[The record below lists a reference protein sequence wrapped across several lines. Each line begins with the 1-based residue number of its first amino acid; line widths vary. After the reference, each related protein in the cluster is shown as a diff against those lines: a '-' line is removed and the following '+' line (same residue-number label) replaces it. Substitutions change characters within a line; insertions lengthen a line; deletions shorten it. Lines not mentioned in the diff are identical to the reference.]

1 MEWVEITATTIEDAK
16 AIALDRLGVDDA
28 DAEFEVVEE
37 PKAGLFGRTR
47 GEARVRARIKPNS
60 VRAKADRR
68 DRRGKPATERTSSS
82 RQEPGERS
90 ERPERGPRNDRGS
103 RGPSRG
109 RNDRNSR
116 GDRNE
121 RSERAPRTDRAP
133 RGERSERTPREDLPP
148 VDPTTVSAVA
158 TTFLEGLVKSAGL
171 NGSVS
176 AKVEGEHIDID
187 VLGDDLGFLV
197 GTKGATLL
205 ALQDLTRVVSQR
217 RLGDHETRLRV
228 DVAGYRE
235 KRREAL
241 SRFALKVADDVKT
254 SGQARALEPMNS
266 SDRKIVHDALTEV
279 DGISTRSEGSD
290 PFRRVVVALA
300 SISEDSEIDDN
311 ADDSIG
317 TDSSTDE

>member
-16 AIALDRLGVDDA
+16 ALALDRLGIDDG
-28 DAEFEVVEE
+28 DAEFEIVEE

-68 DRRGKPATERTSSS
+68 DRRGKPAGERTAKPRQERTERSDRGE
-82 RQEPGERS
+82 RQERS
-90 ERPERGPRNDRGS
+90 DRGPRK
-103 RGPSRG
+103 
-109 RNDRNSR
+109 
-116 GDRNE
+116 
-121 RSERAPRTDRAP
+121 ERAPRQTRPERAERAP
-133 RGERSERTPREDLPP
+133 RAERTPREDLPP

-158 TTFLEGLVKSAGL
+158 TTFLEGLVSAAGL
-171 NGSVS
+171 KGSVS
-176 AKVEGEHIDID
+176 AKVEGENIDID

-241 SRFALKVADDVKT
+241 SRFALKVAEDVKT

-300 SISEDSEIDDN
+300 SISEDSESVS
-311 ADDSIG
+311 DS
-317 TDSSTDE
+317 E

>member
-1 MEWVEITATTIEDAK
+1 MEWVETTAETIDDAK
-16 AIALDRLGVDDA
+16 ALALDRLGVDDG
-28 DAEFEVVEE
+28 DAEFEIVEE

-68 DRRGKPATERTSSS
+68 DRRGKPTTDRAARPSTTRNERSSRPERTERNDRGP
-82 RQEPGERS
+82 RQ
-90 ERPERGPRNDRGS
+90 ERGPRSPR
-103 RGPSRG
+103 P
-109 RNDRNSR
+109 
-116 GDRNE
+116 E
-121 RSERAPRTDRAP
+121 RSNRSEAPR
-133 RGERSERTPREDLPP
+133 ERTPRAELPP
-148 VDPTTVSAVA
+148 VDPTTVSDVA
-158 TTFLEGLVKSAGL
+158 TTFLQGLVTAAGL
-171 NGSVS
+171 KGSVS
-176 AKVEGEHIDID
+176 SKVEGENIDID
-187 VLGDDLGFLV
+187 VLGDDLNFLV

-241 SRFALKVADDVKT
+241 SRFALKVAADVKT

-266 SDRKIVHDALTEV
+266 SDRKIVHDALV
-279 DGISTRSEGSD
+279 DSEGIATRSEGTD

-300 SISEDSEIDDN
+300 STLESSPEF
-311 ADDSIG
+311 DDSDDSD
-317 TDSSTDE
+317 DSSES

>member
-16 AIALDRLGVDDA
+16 ALALDRLGVDDA

-68 DRRGKPATERTSSS
+68 DRRGKPTEERSS
-82 RQEPGERS
+82 RPRQKRNERS
-90 ERPERGPRNDRGS
+90 DSGESRSEGRSEERDDAQDRQGSDSNNRRSSNNRRNSGNRSERGPRPNRVE
-103 RGPSRG
+103 RGP
-109 RNDRNSR
+109 
-116 GDRNE
+116 
-121 RSERAPRTDRAP
+121 
-133 RGERSERTPREDLPP
+133 REELPP

-158 TTFLEGLVKSAGL
+158 TTFLEGLVKSAGV
-171 NGSVS
+171 NGTVS
-176 AKVEGEHIDID
+176 SKVEGEHIDID
-187 VLGDDLGFLV
+187 VAGDDLGFLV

-241 SRFALKVADDVKT
+241 TRFALKVASDVKT

-266 SDRKIVHDALTEV
+266 SDRKIVHDALTELE
-279 DGISTRSEGSD
+279 GISTRSEGSD

-300 SISEDSEIDDN
+300 SISEESETV
-311 ADDSIG
+311 SEG
-317 TDSSTDE
+317 E

>member
-68 DRRGKPATERTSSS
+68 DRRGKPAAERTPSS
-82 RQEPGERS
+82 RQDAGERGERS
-90 ERPERGPRNDRGS
+90 DRGPRNDRGS
-103 RGPSRG
+103 RGPSRS

-116 GDRNE
+116 ADRAS
-121 RSERAPRTDRAP
+121 RTDRAERAPRV
-133 RGERSERTPREDLPP
+133 ERSERTPREDLPP

-187 VLGDDLGFLV
+187 VLGDDLGFWLAPRV
-197 GTKGATLL
+197 QLCLL
-205 ALQDLTRVVSQR
+205 C
-217 RLGDHETRLRV
+217 
-228 DVAGYRE
+228 
-235 KRREAL
+235 
-241 SRFALKVADDVKT
+241 
-254 SGQARALEPMNS
+254 
-266 SDRKIVHDALTEV
+266 KI
-279 DGISTRSEGSD
+279 
-290 PFRRVVVALA
+290 
-300 SISEDSEIDDN
+300 
-311 ADDSIG
+311 
-317 TDSSTDE
+317 

>member
-1 MEWVEITATTIEDAK
+1 MEWVETTAETIDDAK
-16 AIALDRLGVDDA
+16 ALALDRLGVDDV

-68 DRRGKPATERTSSS
+68 DRRGKPTT
-82 RQEPGERS
+82 ERS
-90 ERPERGPRNDRGS
+90 ERPARPRQQ
-103 RGPSRG
+103 
-109 RNDRNSR
+109 
-116 GDRNE
+116 
-121 RSERAPRTDRAP
+121 RSE
-133 RGERSERTPREDLPP
+133 RGERSERGPRADRGSRSPRADRPDRNDAPRERTPRADLPP
-148 VDPTTVSAVA
+148 VDPTTVSDVA
-158 TTFLEGLVKSAGL
+158 TTFLEGLVTAAGL
-171 NGSVS
+171 KGSVS
-176 AKVEGEHIDID
+176 AKVEGENIDID
-187 VLGDDLGFLV
+187 VLGDDLNFLV
-197 GTKGATLL
+197 GTKGTTLM

-241 SRFALKVADDVKT
+241 SRFALKVAADVKT

-266 SDRKIVHDALTEV
+266 ADRKIVHDALVESE
-279 DGISTRSEGSD
+279 GISTRSEGTD

-300 SISEDSEIDDN
+300 STLESSVEDQDSDQASESQE
-311 ADDSIG
+311 S
-317 TDSSTDE
+317 

>member
-16 AIALDRLGVDDA
+16 ALALDRLGIDDG
-28 DAEFEVVEE
+28 DAEFEIVEE

-68 DRRGKPATERTSSS
+68 DRRGKPAGERT
-82 RQEPGERS
+82 GERS
-90 ERPERGPRNDRGS
+90 TKPRQERTERSDRGERQERSDRGPRK
-103 RGPSRG
+103 
-109 RNDRNSR
+109 
-116 GDRNE
+116 
-121 RSERAPRTDRAP
+121 ERAPRQARPERAP
-133 RGERSERTPREDLPP
+133 RAERTPREDLPP

-158 TTFLEGLVKSAGL
+158 TTFLEGLVTAAGL
-171 NGSVS
+171 KGSVS
-176 AKVEGEHIDID
+176 AKVEGENIDID

-241 SRFALKVADDVKT
+241 SRFALKVAEDVKT

-300 SISEDSEIDDN
+300 SISEDSESVS
-311 ADDSIG
+311 DS
-317 TDSSTDE
+317 E

>member
-1 MEWVEITATTIEDAK
+1 MEWVETTAETIDDAK
-16 AIALDRLGVDDA
+16 ALALDRLGVDDV

-68 DRRGKPATERTSSS
+68 DRRGKPTAERS
-82 RQEPGERS
+82 ERS
-90 ERPERGPRNDRGS
+90 ERPARPRQQRPERAERGPRTDRGS
-103 RGPSRG
+103 RSPRADRSD
-109 RNDRNSR
+109 RND
-116 GDRNE
+116 
-121 RSERAPRTDRAP
+121 APR
-133 RGERSERTPREDLPP
+133 ERTPRADLPP

-158 TTFLEGLVKSAGL
+158 TTFLEGLVTAAGL
-171 NGSVS
+171 KGSVS
-176 AKVEGEHIDID
+176 AKVEGENIDID
-187 VLGDDLGFLV
+187 VLGDDLNFLV
-197 GTKGATLL
+197 GTKGATLM

-241 SRFALKVADDVKT
+241 SRFALKVAADVKT

-266 SDRKIVHDALTEV
+266 ADRKIVHDALVESE
-279 DGISTRSEGSD
+279 GISTRSEGTD

-300 SISEDSEIDDN
+300 STLESSVDDQDSDQ
-311 ADDSIG
+311 ALDSQE
-317 TDSSTDE
+317 S

>member
-16 AIALDRLGVDDA
+16 ALALDRLGIDDG
-28 DAEFEVVEE
+28 DAEFEIVEE

-68 DRRGKPATERTSSS
+68 DRRGKPAGERT
-82 RQEPGERS
+82 GERS
-90 ERPERGPRNDRGS
+90 TKPRLERTERSDRGERQERSDRGPRK
-103 RGPSRG
+103 
-109 RNDRNSR
+109 
-116 GDRNE
+116 
-121 RSERAPRTDRAP
+121 ERAPRQARPERAP
-133 RGERSERTPREDLPP
+133 RAERTPREDLPP

-158 TTFLEGLVKSAGL
+158 TTFLEGLVSAAGL
-171 NGSVS
+171 KGSVS
-176 AKVEGEHIDID
+176 AKVEGENIDID

-241 SRFALKVADDVKT
+241 SRFALKVAEDVKT

-300 SISEDSEIDDN
+300 SISEDSESVS
-311 ADDSIG
+311 DS
-317 TDSSTDE
+317 E

>member
-16 AIALDRLGVDDA
+16 ALALDRLGIDDG
-28 DAEFEVVEE
+28 DAEFEIVEE

-68 DRRGKPATERTSSS
+68 DRRGKPAGERT
-82 RQEPGERS
+82 GERS
-90 ERPERGPRNDRGS
+90 TKPRQERTERSDRGERQERSDRGPRK
-103 RGPSRG
+103 
-109 RNDRNSR
+109 
-116 GDRNE
+116 
-121 RSERAPRTDRAP
+121 ERAPRQARPERAP
-133 RGERSERTPREDLPP
+133 RAERTPREDLPP

-158 TTFLEGLVKSAGL
+158 TTFLEGLVSAAGL
-171 NGSVS
+171 KGSVS
-176 AKVEGEHIDID
+176 AKVEGEDIDID

-241 SRFALKVADDVKT
+241 SRFALKVAEDVKT

-300 SISEDSEIDDN
+300 SISEDSESVS
-311 ADDSIG
+311 DS
-317 TDSSTDE
+317 E

>member
-16 AIALDRLGVDDA
+16 ALALDRLGIDDG
-28 DAEFEVVEE
+28 DAEFEIVEE

-68 DRRGKPATERTSSS
+68 DRRGKPAGERTAKPRQERTERSDRGE
-82 RQEPGERS
+82 RQERS
-90 ERPERGPRNDRGS
+90 DRGPRK
-103 RGPSRG
+103 
-109 RNDRNSR
+109 
-116 GDRNE
+116 
-121 RSERAPRTDRAP
+121 ERAPRQTRPERAERAP
-133 RGERSERTPREDLPP
+133 RAERTPREDLPP

-158 TTFLEGLVKSAGL
+158 TTFLEGLVLAAGL
-171 NGSVS
+171 KGSVS
-176 AKVEGEHIDID
+176 AKVEGENIDID

-241 SRFALKVADDVKT
+241 SRFALKVAEDVKT

-279 DGISTRSEGSD
+279 EGISTRSEGSD

-300 SISEDSEIDDN
+300 SISEDSESVS
-311 ADDSIG
+311 DS
-317 TDSSTDE
+317 E

>member
-1 MEWVEITATTIEDAK
+1 MEWVEITATTIDDAK

-28 DAEFEVVEE
+28 DAEFEVIEE

-68 DRRGKPATERTSSS
+68 DRRGKPAGERSQSS
-82 RQEPGERS
+82 RQDAGERT
-90 ERPERGPRNDRGS
+90 EPAERGPRSDRGS
-103 RGPSRG
+103 RGPSRP
-109 RNDRNSR
+109 RNDRNS
-116 GDRNE
+116 

-133 RGERSERTPREDLPP
+133 RAERAPREDLPP

-171 NGSVS
+171 SGSVS

-187 VLGDDLGFLV
+187 VLGEDLGFLV

-228 DVAGYRE
+228 DVAGYR
-235 KRREAL
+235 
-241 SRFALKVADDVKT
+241 
-254 SGQARALEPMNS
+254 
-266 SDRKIVHDALTEV
+266 
-279 DGISTRSEGSD
+279 
-290 PFRRVVVALA
+290 
-300 SISEDSEIDDN
+300 
-311 ADDSIG
+311 
-317 TDSSTDE
+317 

>member
-16 AIALDRLGVDDA
+16 ALALDRLGIDDG
-28 DAEFEVVEE
+28 DAEFEIVEE

-68 DRRGKPATERTSSS
+68 DRRGKPAGERTAKPRQERTERSDRGE
-82 RQEPGERS
+82 RQERS
-90 ERPERGPRNDRGS
+90 DRGPRK
-103 RGPSRG
+103 
-109 RNDRNSR
+109 
-116 GDRNE
+116 
-121 RSERAPRTDRAP
+121 ERAPRQNRPERAERAP
-133 RGERSERTPREDLPP
+133 RAERTPREDLPP

-158 TTFLEGLVKSAGL
+158 TTFLEGLVSAAGL
-171 NGSVS
+171 KGSVS
-176 AKVEGEHIDID
+176 AKVEGENIDID

-241 SRFALKVADDVKT
+241 SRFALKVAADVKT

-279 DGISTRSEGSD
+279 EGISTRSEGSD

-300 SISEDSEIDDN
+300 SISEDSESVS
-311 ADDSIG
+311 DS
-317 TDSSTDE
+317 E

>member
-1 MEWVEITATTIEDAK
+1 
-16 AIALDRLGVDDA
+16 
-28 DAEFEVVEE
+28 
-37 PKAGLFGRTR
+37 
-47 GEARVRARIKPNS
+47 
-60 VRAKADRR
+60 
-68 DRRGKPATERTSSS
+68 
-82 RQEPGERS
+82 
-90 ERPERGPRNDRGS
+90 
-103 RGPSRG
+103 
-109 RNDRNSR
+109 
-116 GDRNE
+116 
-121 RSERAPRTDRAP
+121 
-133 RGERSERTPREDLPP
+133 
-148 VDPTTVSAVA
+148 VSAVA

-241 SRFALKVADDVKT
+241 TRFALKVAADVKS

-266 SDRKIVHDALTEV
+266 SDRKIVHDALTELE
-279 DGISTRSEGSD
+279 GISTRSEGSD

-300 SISEDSEIDDN
+300 SISEDSAIDD
-311 ADDSIG
+311 
-317 TDSSTDE
+317 TDSSDNE

>member
-1 MEWVEITATTIEDAK
+1 MEWVEITAATIDDAK

-28 DAEFEVVEE
+28 DAEFEVIEE

-68 DRRGKPATERTSSS
+68 DRRGKPVGERSQNSRQDAGERTERT
-82 RQEPGERS
+82 ERT
-90 ERPERGPRNDRGS
+90 ERGPRNDRGS
-103 RGPSRG
+103 RGPSRS

-116 GDRNE
+116 GDRND

-133 RGERSERTPREDLPP
+133 RAERAPREDLPP

-187 VLGDDLGFLV
+187 VLGEDLGFLV

-241 SRFALKVADDVKT
+241 TRFALKVAGDVKS

-279 DGISTRSEGSD
+279 EGIATRSEGSD

-300 SISEDSEIDDN
+300 SISEDSAIDD
-311 ADDSIG
+311 I
-317 TDSSTDE
+317 DSSDDE

>member
-16 AIALDRLGVDDA
+16 ALALDRLGIDDG
-28 DAEFEVVEE
+28 DAEFEIVEE

-68 DRRGKPATERTSSS
+68 DRRGKPAGERIAKPRQERTERSDRGE
-82 RQEPGERS
+82 RQERSDRGPRKERAPRQARSERS
-90 ERPERGPRNDRGS
+90 ERPER
-103 RGPSRG
+103 
-109 RNDRNSR
+109 
-116 GDRNE
+116 
-121 RSERAPRTDRAP
+121 APRA
-133 RGERSERTPREDLPP
+133 ERTPREDLPP

-158 TTFLEGLVKSAGL
+158 TTFLEGLVSAAGL
-171 NGSVS
+171 KGSVS
-176 AKVEGEHIDID
+176 AKVEGENIDID

-241 SRFALKVADDVKT
+241 SRFALKVAEDVKT

-279 DGISTRSEGSD
+279 EGISTRSEGSD

-300 SISEDSEIDDN
+300 SISEDSESVS
-311 ADDSIG
+311 DS
-317 TDSSTDE
+317 E

>member
-16 AIALDRLGVDDA
+16 ALALDRLGIDDG
-28 DAEFEVVEE
+28 DAEFEIVEE

-68 DRRGKPATERTSSS
+68 DRRGKPAGERTAKPRQERTERSDRGE
-82 RQEPGERS
+82 RQERSDRGPRKERAPRQARSERS
-90 ERPERGPRNDRGS
+90 ERPER
-103 RGPSRG
+103 
-109 RNDRNSR
+109 
-116 GDRNE
+116 
-121 RSERAPRTDRAP
+121 APRA
-133 RGERSERTPREDLPP
+133 ERTPREDLPP

-158 TTFLEGLVKSAGL
+158 TTFLEGLVSAAGL
-171 NGSVS
+171 KGSVT
-176 AKVEGEHIDID
+176 AKVEGENIDID

-241 SRFALKVADDVKT
+241 SRFALKVAEDVKT

-279 DGISTRSEGSD
+279 EGISTRSEGSD

-300 SISEDSEIDDN
+300 SISEDSESVS
-311 ADDSIG
+311 DS
-317 TDSSTDE
+317 E

>member
-16 AIALDRLGVDDA
+16 ALALDRLGIDDG
-28 DAEFEVVEE
+28 DAEFEIVEE

-68 DRRGKPATERTSSS
+68 DRRGKPAGERTAKPRQERTERSDRGE
-82 RQEPGERS
+82 RQERS
-90 ERPERGPRNDRGS
+90 DRGPRK
-103 RGPSRG
+103 
-109 RNDRNSR
+109 
-116 GDRNE
+116 
-121 RSERAPRTDRAP
+121 ERAPRQNRPERAP
-133 RGERSERTPREDLPP
+133 RAERTPREDLPP

-158 TTFLEGLVKSAGL
+158 TTFLEGLVSAAGL
-171 NGSVS
+171 KGSVS
-176 AKVEGEHIDID
+176 AKVEGENIDID

-241 SRFALKVADDVKT
+241 SRFALKVAEDVKT

-279 DGISTRSEGSD
+279 EGISTRSEGSD

-300 SISEDSEIDDN
+300 SISEDSESVS
-311 ADDSIG
+311 DS
-317 TDSSTDE
+317 E

>member
-16 AIALDRLGVDDA
+16 ALALDRLGIDDG
-28 DAEFEVVEE
+28 DAEFEIVEE

-68 DRRGKPATERTSSS
+68 DRRGKPAGERT
-82 RQEPGERS
+82 GERS
-90 ERPERGPRNDRGS
+90 TKPRQERTERSDRGERQERSDRGPRK
-103 RGPSRG
+103 
-109 RNDRNSR
+109 
-116 GDRNE
+116 
-121 RSERAPRTDRAP
+121 ERAPRQARPERVPRA
-133 RGERSERTPREDLPP
+133 ERTPREDLPP

-158 TTFLEGLVKSAGL
+158 TTFLEGLVSAAGL
-171 NGSVS
+171 KGSVS
-176 AKVEGEHIDID
+176 AKVEGENIDID

-241 SRFALKVADDVKT
+241 SRFALKVAEDVKT

-300 SISEDSEIDDN
+300 SISEDSESVS
-311 ADDSIG
+311 DS
-317 TDSSTDE
+317 E

>member
-1 MEWVEITATTIEDAK
+1 MEWVEITASTIDEAK

-68 DRRGKPATERTSSS
+68 DRRGKPTAERSSSS
-82 RQEPGERS
+82 RQDSTERT
-90 ERPERGPRNDRGS
+90 ERGS
-103 RGPSRG
+103 RGPNRS
-109 RNDRNSR
+109 RNSR
-116 GDRNE
+116 GERSV
-121 RSERAPRTDRAP
+121 RSERPD
-133 RGERSERTPREDLPP
+133 RSERTPREEQPP
-148 VDPTTVSAVA
+148 VDPNTVSAVA
-158 TTFLEGLVKSAGL
+158 TTFLQGLVKSAGIE
-171 NGSVS
+171 GSVS
-176 AKVEGEHIDID
+176 AKVDGEHIDID
-187 VLGDDLGFLV
+187 VLGEDLGFLV

-241 SRFALKVADDVKT
+241 SRFALKVANDVKT

-266 SDRKIVHDALTEV
+266 SDRKIVHDALTEIE
-279 DGISTRSEGSD
+279 GISTRSEGSD

-300 SISEDSEIDDN
+300 SVSEDAELADDDN
-311 ADDSIG
+311 GIEPTDD
-317 TDSSTDE
+317 E

>member
-1 MEWVEITATTIEDAK
+1 MEWVEITATTIDDAK

-28 DAEFEVVEE
+28 DAEFEVIEE

-68 DRRGKPATERTSSS
+68 DRRGKPV
-82 RQEPGERS
+82 GERS
-90 ERPERGPRNDRGS
+90 QNSRQDAGERTERGSRSDRGS
-103 RGPSRG
+103 RGPSRS

-116 GDRNE
+116 GDRND
-121 RSERAPRTDRAP
+121 RSERAPRTERAP
-133 RGERSERTPREDLPP
+133 RAERAPREDLPP

-187 VLGDDLGFLV
+187 VLGEDLGFLV

-241 SRFALKVADDVKT
+241 TRFALKVAGDVKS

-279 DGISTRSEGSD
+279 EGISTRSEGSD

-300 SISEDSEIDDN
+300 SISEDSAIDD
-311 ADDSIG
+311 
-317 TDSSTDE
+317 DSSDDE

>member
-68 DRRGKPATERTSSS
+68 DRRGKPATERTSKP
-82 RQEPGERS
+82 RQERGERS
-90 ERPERGPRNDRGS
+90 EGSSRSERGP
-103 RGPSRG
+103 
-109 RNDRNSR
+109 
-116 GDRNE
+116 
-121 RSERAPRTDRAP
+121 RSERAPRQARPERVPRA
-133 RGERSERTPREDLPP
+133 ERAPREDLPP

-171 NGSVS
+171 SGSVS

-187 VLGDDLGFLV
+187 VLGEDLGFLV

-205 ALQDLTRVVSQR
+205 AVQDLTRVVSQR

-241 SRFALKVADDVKT
+241 SRFALKVAEDVKT

-266 SDRKIVHDALTEV
+266 SDRKIVHDALTEIEGV
-279 DGISTRSEGSD
+279 STRSEGSD

-300 SISEDSEIDDN
+300 SISEDSEVVP
-311 ADDSIG
+311 DS
-317 TDSSTDE
+317 E

>member
-16 AIALDRLGVDDA
+16 ALALDRLGIDDG
-28 DAEFEVVEE
+28 DAEFEIVEE

-68 DRRGKPATERTSSS
+68 DRRGKPA
-82 RQEPGERS
+82 GERS
-90 ERPERGPRNDRGS
+90 TKPRQERTERSDRGERQERSDRGPRK
-103 RGPSRG
+103 
-109 RNDRNSR
+109 
-116 GDRNE
+116 
-121 RSERAPRTDRAP
+121 ERAPRQARPERTPRA
-133 RGERSERTPREDLPP
+133 ERTPREDLPP

-158 TTFLEGLVKSAGL
+158 TTFLEGLVSAAGL
-171 NGSVS
+171 KGSVS
-176 AKVEGEHIDID
+176 AKVEGENIDID

-241 SRFALKVADDVKT
+241 SRFALKVAEDVKT

-300 SISEDSEIDDN
+300 SISEDSESVS
-311 ADDSIG
+311 DS
-317 TDSSTDE
+317 E

>member
-16 AIALDRLGVDDA
+16 ALALDRLGIDDG
-28 DAEFEVVEE
+28 DAEFEIVEE

-68 DRRGKPATERTSSS
+68 DRRGKPAGERTAKPRQERTERSDRGE
-82 RQEPGERS
+82 RQERS
-90 ERPERGPRNDRGS
+90 DRGPRK
-103 RGPSRG
+103 
-109 RNDRNSR
+109 
-116 GDRNE
+116 
-121 RSERAPRTDRAP
+121 ERAPRQARPERAP
-133 RGERSERTPREDLPP
+133 RAERTPREDLPP

-158 TTFLEGLVKSAGL
+158 TTFLEGLVSAAGL
-171 NGSVS
+171 KGSVS
-176 AKVEGEHIDID
+176 AKVEGENIDID

-241 SRFALKVADDVKT
+241 SRFALKVAEDVKT

-279 DGISTRSEGSD
+279 EGISTRSEGSD

-300 SISEDSEIDDN
+300 SISEDSESVS
-311 ADDSIG
+311 DS
-317 TDSSTDE
+317 E

>member
-1 MEWVEITATTIEDAK
+1 MEWVETTAETIDDAK
-16 AIALDRLGVDDA
+16 ALALDRLGVDDV

-68 DRRGKPATERTSSS
+68 DRRGKPTAERSERS
-82 RQEPGERS
+82 ERS
-90 ERPERGPRNDRGS
+90 ERPARPRQQRPERAERSDRGPRTDRGS
-103 RGPSRG
+103 RSPRADRSDP
-109 RNDRNSR
+109 ND
-116 GDRNE
+116 
-121 RSERAPRTDRAP
+121 APR
-133 RGERSERTPREDLPP
+133 ERTPRADLPP

-158 TTFLEGLVKSAGL
+158 TTFLEGLVTAAGL
-171 NGSVS
+171 KGSVS
-176 AKVEGEHIDID
+176 AKVEGENIDID
-187 VLGDDLGFLV
+187 VLGDDLNFLV
-197 GTKGATLL
+197 GTKGATLM

-241 SRFALKVADDVKT
+241 SRFALKVAADVKT

-266 SDRKIVHDALTEV
+266 ADRKIVHDALVESE
-279 DGISTRSEGSD
+279 GISTRSEGTD

-300 SISEDSEIDDN
+300 STLESSVDDQDSDQ
-311 ADDSIG
+311 ALDSQE
-317 TDSSTDE
+317 S

>member
-16 AIALDRLGVDDA
+16 ALALDRLGIDDG
-28 DAEFEVVEE
+28 DAEFEIVEE

-68 DRRGKPATERTSSS
+68 DRRGKPAGERTAKPRQERTERSDRGE
-82 RQEPGERS
+82 RQERS
-90 ERPERGPRNDRGS
+90 DRGPRN
-103 RGPSRG
+103 
-109 RNDRNSR
+109 
-116 GDRNE
+116 
-121 RSERAPRTDRAP
+121 ERAPRQNRPERAERAP
-133 RGERSERTPREDLPP
+133 RAERTPREDLPP

-158 TTFLEGLVKSAGL
+158 TTFLEGLVSAAGL
-171 NGSVS
+171 KGSVS
-176 AKVEGEHIDID
+176 AKVEGENIDID

-241 SRFALKVADDVKT
+241 SRFALKVAEDVKT

-279 DGISTRSEGSD
+279 EGISTRSEGSD

-300 SISEDSEIDDN
+300 SISEDSESVS
-311 ADDSIG
+311 DS
-317 TDSSTDE
+317 E

>member
-16 AIALDRLGVDDA
+16 ALALDRLGIDDG
-28 DAEFEVVEE
+28 DAEFEIVEE

-68 DRRGKPATERTSSS
+68 DRRGKPAGERTAKPRQERTERSDRGE
-82 RQEPGERS
+82 RQERS
-90 ERPERGPRNDRGS
+90 DRGPRK
-103 RGPSRG
+103 
-109 RNDRNSR
+109 
-116 GDRNE
+116 
-121 RSERAPRTDRAP
+121 ERAPRQTRPERAERAP
-133 RGERSERTPREDLPP
+133 RAERTPREDLPP

-158 TTFLEGLVKSAGL
+158 TTFLEGLVSAAGL
-171 NGSVS
+171 KGSVS
-176 AKVEGEHIDID
+176 AKVEGENIDID

-241 SRFALKVADDVKT
+241 SRFALKVAEDVKT

-279 DGISTRSEGSD
+279 EGISTRSEGSD

-300 SISEDSEIDDN
+300 SISEDSKSVSDN
-311 ADDSIG
+311 
-317 TDSSTDE
+317 E

>member
-16 AIALDRLGVDDA
+16 ALALDRLGIDDG
-28 DAEFEVVEE
+28 DAEFEIVEE

-68 DRRGKPATERTSSS
+68 DRRGKPA
-82 RQEPGERS
+82 GERS
-90 ERPERGPRNDRGS
+90 TKPRQERTERSDRGERQERSDRGPRK
-103 RGPSRG
+103 
-109 RNDRNSR
+109 
-116 GDRNE
+116 
-121 RSERAPRTDRAP
+121 ERAPRQARPERAP
-133 RGERSERTPREDLPP
+133 RAERTPREDLPP

-158 TTFLEGLVKSAGL
+158 TTFLEGLVSAAGL
-171 NGSVS
+171 KGSVS
-176 AKVEGEHIDID
+176 AKVEGENIDID

-241 SRFALKVADDVKT
+241 SRFALKVAEDVKT

-300 SISEDSEIDDN
+300 SISEDSESVS
-311 ADDSIG
+311 DS
-317 TDSSTDE
+317 E

>member
-16 AIALDRLGVDDA
+16 ALALDRLGIDDG
-28 DAEFEVVEE
+28 DAEFEIVEE

-68 DRRGKPATERTSSS
+68 DRRGKPAGERTAKPRQERTERSDRGE
-82 RQEPGERS
+82 RQERS
-90 ERPERGPRNDRGS
+90 DRGPRK
-103 RGPSRG
+103 
-109 RNDRNSR
+109 
-116 GDRNE
+116 
-121 RSERAPRTDRAP
+121 ERAPRQNRPERAERAP
-133 RGERSERTPREDLPP
+133 RAERTPREDLPP

-158 TTFLEGLVKSAGL
+158 TTFLEGLVSAAGL
-171 NGSVS
+171 KGSVS
-176 AKVEGEHIDID
+176 AKVEGENIDID

-241 SRFALKVADDVKT
+241 SRFALKVAEDVKT

-266 SDRKIVHDALTEV
+266 SDRKIVHDALTEIE
-279 DGISTRSEGSD
+279 GISTRSEGSD

-300 SISEDSEIDDN
+300 SISEDSESVS
-311 ADDSIG
+311 DS
-317 TDSSTDE
+317 E

>member
-16 AIALDRLGVDDA
+16 ALALDRLGIDDG
-28 DAEFEVVEE
+28 DAEFEIVEE

-68 DRRGKPATERTSSS
+68 DRRGKPAGERT
-82 RQEPGERS
+82 GERS
-90 ERPERGPRNDRGS
+90 TKPRQERTERSDRGERQERSDRGPRK
-103 RGPSRG
+103 
-109 RNDRNSR
+109 
-116 GDRNE
+116 E
-121 RSERAPRTDRAP
+121 RSPRQARPERAPRA
-133 RGERSERTPREDLPP
+133 ERTPREDLPP

-158 TTFLEGLVKSAGL
+158 TTFLEGLVSAAGL
-171 NGSVS
+171 KGSVS
-176 AKVEGEHIDID
+176 AKVEGENIDID

-241 SRFALKVADDVKT
+241 SRFALKVAEDVKT

-300 SISEDSEIDDN
+300 SISEDSESVS
-311 ADDSIG
+311 DS
-317 TDSSTDE
+317 E

>member
-1 MEWVEITATTIEDAK
+1 MEWVETTATTIEDAK
-16 AIALDRLGVDDA
+16 ALALDRLGVDDA

-47 GEARVRARIKPNS
+47 GEARVRARIRPNS

-68 DRRGKPATERTSSS
+68 DRRGKPTSESS
-82 RQEPGERS
+82 TKPRQ
-90 ERPERGPRNDRGS
+90 
-103 RGPSRG
+103 
-109 RNDRNSR
+109 
-116 GDRNE
+116 
-121 RSERAPRTDRAP
+121 PRTDRTDRGP
-133 RGERSERTPREDLPP
+133 RSDRSPRERTARPERTDRSDPPRERTPRADLPP
-148 VDPTTVSAVA
+148 VDPNTVSAVA
-158 TTFLEGLVKSAGL
+158 TTFLEGLVASAGL
-171 NGSVS
+171 QGSVL
-176 AKVEGEHIDID
+176 AKVDGENIDID

-197 GTKGATLL
+197 GTKGVTLM

-241 SRFALKVADDVKT
+241 CRFAIKVATDVKA

-266 SDRKIVHDALTEV
+266 ADRKIVHDALAEH
-279 DGISTRSEGSD
+279 DGISTRSEGID

-300 SISEDSEIDDN
+300 STMLDSQETQNSQNLESSDESNLIID
-311 ADDSIG
+311 
-317 TDSSTDE
+317 

>member
-1 MEWVEITATTIEDAK
+1 MEWVETTAATIEDAK
-16 AIALDRLGVDDA
+16 ALALDRLGVDDA

-47 GEARVRARIKPNS
+47 GEARVRARIRPNS

-68 DRRGKPATERTSSS
+68 DRRVKPTSESSTKPRQARSDRTD
-82 RQEPGERS
+82 RGP
-90 ERPERGPRNDRGS
+90 RPERSTR
-103 RGPSRG
+103 
-109 RNDRNSR
+109 
-116 GDRNE
+116 E
-121 RSERAPRTDRAP
+121 RTARPERTDRSDPP
-133 RGERSERTPREDLPP
+133 RERTPRADLPP
-148 VDPTTVSAVA
+148 VDPNTVSAVA
-158 TTFLEGLVKSAGL
+158 TTFLEGLVAAAGL
-171 NGSVS
+171 QGSVL
-176 AKVEGEHIDID
+176 AKVDGENIDID

-197 GTKGATLL
+197 GTKGVTLM

-241 SRFALKVADDVKT
+241 CRFAIKVATDVKV

-266 SDRKIVHDALTEV
+266 ADRKIVHDALAEH
-279 DGISTRSEGSD
+279 DGISTRSEGID

-300 SISEDSEIDDN
+300 STMLDSQETQNSQDMQ
-311 ADDSIG
+311 SLE
-317 TDSSTDE
+317 SSDESN

>member
-1 MEWVEITATTIEDAK
+1 MEWVETTAETIDDAK
-16 AIALDRLGVDDA
+16 ALALDRLGVDDV

-68 DRRGKPATERTSSS
+68 DRRGKPTAERS
-82 RQEPGERS
+82 ERS
-90 ERPERGPRNDRGS
+90 ERPARPRQQRPERAERSERGPRTDRGS
-103 RGPSRG
+103 RSPRAERSD
-109 RNDRNSR
+109 RND
-116 GDRNE
+116 
-121 RSERAPRTDRAP
+121 APR
-133 RGERSERTPREDLPP
+133 ERTPRADLPP

-158 TTFLEGLVKSAGL
+158 TTFLEGLVTAAGL
-171 NGSVS
+171 KGSVS
-176 AKVEGEHIDID
+176 AKVEGENIDID
-187 VLGDDLGFLV
+187 VLGDDLNFLV
-197 GTKGATLL
+197 GTKGATLM

-241 SRFALKVADDVKT
+241 SRFALKVAADVKT
-254 SGQARALEPMNS
+254 SGQARALEPMS
-266 SDRKIVHDALTEV
+266 SADRKIVHDALVESE
-279 DGISTRSEGSD
+279 GISTRSEGTD

-300 SISEDSEIDDN
+300 STLESSVDDQDSDQ
-311 ADDSIG
+311 ALDSQE
-317 TDSSTDE
+317 S

>member
-1 MEWVEITATTIEDAK
+1 MEWVETTAETIDDAK
-16 AIALDRLGVDDA
+16 ALALDRLGVDDV

-68 DRRGKPATERTSSS
+68 DRRGKPTVERS
-82 RQEPGERS
+82 ERS
-90 ERPERGPRNDRGS
+90 ERPARPRQQRPERAERSDRGPRTDRGS
-103 RGPSRG
+103 RSPRADRSD
-109 RNDRNSR
+109 RND
-116 GDRNE
+116 
-121 RSERAPRTDRAP
+121 APR
-133 RGERSERTPREDLPP
+133 ERTPRADLPP

-158 TTFLEGLVKSAGL
+158 TTFLEGLVTAAGL
-171 NGSVS
+171 KGSVS
-176 AKVEGEHIDID
+176 AKVEGENIDID
-187 VLGDDLGFLV
+187 VLGDDLNFLV
-197 GTKGATLL
+197 GTKGATLM

-241 SRFALKVADDVKT
+241 SRFALKVAADVKT

-266 SDRKIVHDALTEV
+266 ADRKIVHDALVESE
-279 DGISTRSEGSD
+279 GISTRSEGTD

-300 SISEDSEIDDN
+300 STLESSVDDQDSDQ
-311 ADDSIG
+311 ALDSQE
-317 TDSSTDE
+317 S

>member
-16 AIALDRLGVDDA
+16 ALALDRLGIDDG
-28 DAEFEVVEE
+28 DAEFEIVEE

-68 DRRGKPATERTSSS
+68 DRRGKPAGERTAKPRQERTERSDRGE
-82 RQEPGERS
+82 RQERS
-90 ERPERGPRNDRGS
+90 DRGPRK
-103 RGPSRG
+103 
-109 RNDRNSR
+109 
-116 GDRNE
+116 
-121 RSERAPRTDRAP
+121 ERAPRQARPDRAERAP
-133 RGERSERTPREDLPP
+133 RAERTPREDLPP

-158 TTFLEGLVKSAGL
+158 TTFLEGLVSAAGL
-171 NGSVS
+171 KGSVS
-176 AKVEGEHIDID
+176 AKVEGENIDID

-241 SRFALKVADDVKT
+241 SRFALKVAEDVKT

-279 DGISTRSEGSD
+279 EGISTRSEGSD

-300 SISEDSEIDDN
+300 SISEDSESVS
-311 ADDSIG
+311 DS
-317 TDSSTDE
+317 E

>member
-16 AIALDRLGVDDA
+16 ALALDRLGIDDG
-28 DAEFEVVEE
+28 DAEFEIVEE

-68 DRRGKPATERTSSS
+68 DRRGKPAGERTAKPRQERTERSDRGE
-82 RQEPGERS
+82 RQERS
-90 ERPERGPRNDRGS
+90 DRGPRK
-103 RGPSRG
+103 
-109 RNDRNSR
+109 
-116 GDRNE
+116 
-121 RSERAPRTDRAP
+121 ERAPRQNRPERAERAP
-133 RGERSERTPREDLPP
+133 RAERTPREDLPP

-158 TTFLEGLVKSAGL
+158 TTFLEGLVSAVGL
-171 NGSVS
+171 KGSVS
-176 AKVEGEHIDID
+176 AKVEGENIDID

-241 SRFALKVADDVKT
+241 SRFALKVAEDVKT

-279 DGISTRSEGSD
+279 EGISTRSEGSD

-300 SISEDSEIDDN
+300 SISEDSESVS
-311 ADDSIG
+311 DS
-317 TDSSTDE
+317 E

>member
-1 MEWVEITATTIEDAK
+1 MEWVEITATTIDDAK

-28 DAEFEVVEE
+28 DAEFEVIEE

-68 DRRGKPATERTSSS
+68 DRRGKPA
-82 RQEPGERS
+82 GERS
-90 ERPERGPRNDRGS
+90 QNSRQDSGERTERGPRSDRGS
-103 RGPSRG
+103 RGPSRS

-116 GDRNE
+116 GDRND
-121 RSERAPRTDRAP
+121 RSDRASRTDRAP
-133 RGERSERTPREDLPP
+133 RAERAPREDLPP

-187 VLGDDLGFLV
+187 VLGEDLGFLV

-241 SRFALKVADDVKT
+241 TRFALKVAGDVKS

-279 DGISTRSEGSD
+279 EGISTRSEGSD

-300 SISEDSEIDDN
+300 SISEDSAIDD
-311 ADDSIG
+311 I
-317 TDSSTDE
+317 DSSDDE